1 MEKESNTRFDSRIKE
16 TKKVLKKTFDDEILR
31 ILLDNSNITHKQFE
45 SLIINSFS
53 EDIFYKGSLSK
64 ERPKLRTDRD
74 VLSRGSFDR
83 TLSQARRNVRRS
95 ISTVLLLGYVGILE
109 SPELEPFLEVGNR
122 IKAYTEL
129 NKESS
134 NDSVKLRRNL
144 SVELNTIISSLL
156 GRGGRVIRE
165 SD

>member
-1 MEKESNTRFDSRIKE
+1 MERESTVRFDSRIRE
-16 TKKVLKKTFDDEILR
+16 TKKLLKKTFDDEILK
-31 ILLDNSNITHKQFE
+31 ILLNNSNITHKQFE

-53 EDIFYKGSLSK
+53 EDIFDKGNLSR
-64 ERPKLRTDRD
+64 ERPKLRTDRNI
-74 VLSRGSFDR
+74 LSRGAFDR

-109 SPELEPFLEVGNR
+109 SPELEPFLEVGNI

-129 NKESS
+129 NRESG
-134 NDSVKLRRNL
+134 NDAVKLRRNL
-144 SVELNTIISSLL
+144 SMELGDIISNLL
-156 GRGGRVIRE
+156 GKGGRVIRE

>member
-1 MEKESNTRFDSRIKE
+1 MERESTVRFDSRIRE
-16 TKKVLKKTFDDEILR
+16 TKKLLKKTFDDEILK
-31 ILLDNSNITHKQFE
+31 ILLNNSNITHKQFE

-53 EDIFYKGSLSK
+53 EDIFDKGNLSR
-64 ERPKLRTDRD
+64 ERPKLRTDRNI
-74 VLSRGSFDR
+74 LSRGAFDR

-129 NKESS
+129 N
-134 NDSVKLRRNL
+134 
-144 SVELNTIISSLL
+144 
-156 GRGGRVIRE
+156 
-165 SD
+165 

>member
-1 MEKESNTRFDSRIKE
+1 MEREGIVEFDSRIKE
-16 TKKVLKKTFDDEILR
+16 TKQLLKKTFDDEILK
-31 ILLDNSNITHKQFE
+31 ILLNNSNITSKQFE

-53 EDIFYKGSLSK
+53 EDMFDKGNLSRG
-64 ERPKLRTDRD
+64 RPKLRTDREI
-74 VLSRGSFDR
+74 LSRGSFDR

-122 IKAYTEL
+122 IKTYTEL
-129 NKESS
+129 NRESG
-134 NDSVKLRRNL
+134 NDAIKLRRNL
-144 SVELNTIISSLL
+144 SDELGNIISNLL
-156 GRGGRVIRE
+156 GKGGRVIRE

>member
-1 MEKESNTRFDSRIKE
+1 MEKESNAHFDSRIKE
-16 TKKVLKKTFDDEILR
+16 TKKVLKRTFDDEILK

-95 ISTVLLLGYVGILE
+95 ISTILLLGYVGILE

-129 NKESS
+129 NKESD

-144 SVELNTIISSLL
+144 SVELNTIISNLL

>member
-1 MEKESNTRFDSRIKE
+1 MEREVIVEFDSRIKE
-16 TKKVLKKTFDDEILR
+16 TKQLLKKTFDDEILK
-31 ILLDNSNITHKQFE
+31 ILLNNSNITAKQFE

-53 EDIFYKGSLSK
+53 EDMFDKGNLSR

-74 VLSRGSFDR
+74 ILSRGSFDR

-122 IKAYTEL
+122 IKTYTEL
-129 NKESS
+129 NRESG
-134 NDSVKLRRNL
+134 NGAVKLRRNL
-144 SVELNTIISSLL
+144 SVELSNIISNLL
-156 GRGGRVIRE
+156 GKGGRVIRE

>member
-1 MEKESNTRFDSRIKE
+1 MERETIVEFDSRIKE
-16 TKKVLKKTFDDEILR
+16 TKQLLKKTFDDEILK
-31 ILLDNSNITHKQFE
+31 ILLNNSNITAKQFE

-53 EDIFYKGSLSK
+53 EDMFDKGNLSR

-74 VLSRGSFDR
+74 ILSRGSFDR

-122 IKAYTEL
+122 IKTYTEL
-129 NKESS
+129 NRESG
-134 NDSVKLRRNL
+134 NGAVKLRRNL
-144 SVELNTIISSLL
+144 SVELSNIISNLL
-156 GRGGRVIRE
+156 GKGGRVIRE

>member
-1 MEKESNTRFDSRIKE
+1 MEKERTKRFDSRIRE
-16 TKKVLKKTFDDEILR
+16 TKKLLKKTFDDEILK
-31 ILLDNSNITHKQFE
+31 ILLSNSNITRKQFE

-53 EDIFYKGSLSK
+53 EDIFYKGNLSK

-95 ISTVLLLGYVGILE
+95 ISTVLLLGYIGILE

-129 NKESS
+129 NKESN

-144 SVELNTIISSLL
+144 SEELGVIISNLL
-156 GRGGRVIRE
+156 GKGGRVIRE
-165 SD
+165 FD

>member
-1 MEKESNTRFDSRIKE
+1 MERESTERFDSRIKE
-16 TKKVLKKTFDDEILR
+16 TKTLLKKTFNDEILK
-31 ILLDNSNITHKQFE
+31 ILLNNSNITHKQFE

-53 EDIFYKGSLSK
+53 EDIFDKGNLSR
-64 ERPKLRTDRD
+64 ERPKLRTDRNI
-74 VLSRGSFDR
+74 LSRGSFDR

-129 NKESS
+129 NRESDS
-134 NDSVKLRRNL
+134 DSVKLRRNL
-144 SVELNTIISSLL
+144 SMELGDIISNLL
-156 GRGGRVIRE
+156 GKGGRVIRE

>member
-1 MEKESNTRFDSRIKE
+1 MERETIVEFDSRIKE
-16 TKKVLKKTFDDEILR
+16 TKQLLKKTFDDEILK
-31 ILLDNSNITHKQFE
+31 ILLNNSNITAKQFE

-53 EDIFYKGSLSK
+53 EDMFDKGNLSR
-64 ERPKLRTDRD
+64 ERPKLRTDRNI
-74 VLSRGSFDR
+74 LSRGSFDR

-122 IKAYTEL
+122 IKTYTEL
-129 NKESS
+129 NRESG
-134 NDSVKLRRNL
+134 NGAVKLRRNL
-144 SVELNTIISSLL
+144 SVELSNIISNLL
-156 GRGGRVIRE
+156 GKGGRVIRE

>member
-1 MEKESNTRFDSRIKE
+1 MERESIVEFDSRIKE
-16 TKKVLKKTFDDEILR
+16 TKQLLKKTFDDEILK
-31 ILLDNSNITHKQFE
+31 ILLNNSNITAKQFE

-53 EDIFYKGSLSK
+53 EDMFDKGNLSR

-74 VLSRGSFDR
+74 ILSRGSFDR

-122 IKAYTEL
+122 IKTYTEL
-129 NKESS
+129 NRESG
-134 NDSVKLRRNL
+134 NGAVKLRRNL
-144 SVELNTIISSLL
+144 SVELSNIISNLL
-156 GRGGRVIRE
+156 GKGGRVIRE

>member
-1 MEKESNTRFDSRIKE
+1 MERETIVEFDSRIKE
-16 TKKVLKKTFDDEILR
+16 TKQLLKKTFDDEILK
-31 ILLDNSNITHKQFE
+31 ILLNNSNITAKQFE

-53 EDIFYKGSLSK
+53 EDMFDKGNLSR

-74 VLSRGSFDR
+74 ILSRGSFDR

-95 ISTVLLLGYVGILE
+95 ISTVLLLGYIGILE

-122 IKAYTEL
+122 IKTYTEL
-129 NKESS
+129 NRESG
-134 NDSVKLRRNL
+134 NGAVKLRRNL
-144 SVELNTIISSLL
+144 SVELSNIISNLL
-156 GRGGRVIRE
+156 GKGGRVIRE

>member
-1 MEKESNTRFDSRIKE
+1 MEKESIERFDSRIKE
-16 TKKVLKKTFDDEILR
+16 TKILIKKTFDDEILQ
-31 ILLDNSNITHKQFE
+31 ILLNNSNITHKQFQ

-53 EDIFYKGSLSK
+53 EDIFDKGNLSR
-64 ERPKLRTDRD
+64 ERPKLRTDRNI
-74 VLSRGSFDR
+74 LSRGSFDR

-122 IKAYTEL
+122 IKAYIDL
-129 NKESS
+129 NREST
-134 NDSVKLRRNL
+134 NDDVKLRRNL
-144 SVELNTIISSLL
+144 SMELGNIISNLL
-156 GRGGRVIRE
+156 GKGGRVIRE

>member
-1 MEKESNTRFDSRIKE
+1 MEKESIVRFDSRIKE
-16 TKKVLKKTFDDEILR
+16 TRKLLKKTFDDEILKN
-31 ILLDNSNITHKQFE
+31 LLENSNITHKQFE

-53 EDIFYKGSLSK
+53 GDIFDKGNISQ
-64 ERPKLRTDRD
+64 ERPKLRTDKTI
-74 VLSRGSFDR
+74 LSRGSFDR

-129 NKESS
+129 NKRSS
-134 NDSVKLRRNL
+134 NDVIKLKRNL
-144 SVELNTIISSLL
+144 SIELSDIISNLL
-156 GRGGRVIRE
+156 GKGGKVIRE
-165 SD
+165 PE

>member
-1 MEKESNTRFDSRIKE
+1 MEKESIDQFDSRIKE
-16 TKKVLKKTFDDEILR
+16 TKKLIKKTFDDEILK
-31 ILLDNSNITHKQFE
+31 ILLSNSNITYTQFE

-53 EDIFYKGSLSK
+53 GEIFHKGGLSK

-95 ISTVLLLGYVGILE
+95 ISTILLLGYVGILE

-129 NKESS
+129 NKESN
-134 NDSVKLRRNL
+134 NDSVKLRSNL
-144 SVELNTIISSLL
+144 SVELNTIISNLL

>member
-1 MEKESNTRFDSRIKE
+1 MEKESNTSFDSRIKE

-144 SVELNTIISSLL
+144 SVELNKIISSLL

>member
-1 MEKESNTRFDSRIKE
+1 MERESIVEFDSRIKE
-16 TKKVLKKTFDDEILR
+16 IKQLLKKTFDDEILK
-31 ILLDNSNITHKQFE
+31 ILLNNSNITSKQFE

-53 EDIFYKGSLSK
+53 EDIFDKGNLSR
-64 ERPKLRTDRD
+64 ERPKLRTDREI
-74 VLSRGSFDR
+74 LSRGSFDR

-122 IKAYTEL
+122 IKTYTEL
-129 NKESS
+129 NRESGT
-134 NDSVKLRRNL
+134 DAVKLRRDL
-144 SVELNTIISSLL
+144 SVELGNIISNLL
-156 GRGGRVIRE
+156 GKGGRVIRE

>member
-1 MEKESNTRFDSRIKE
+1 MEKESKVKFDSRIRE
-16 TKKVLKKTFDDEILR
+16 TKRLLKKTFDDEILR
-31 ILLDNSNITHKQFE
+31 ILLNNSNITPKQFE

-53 EDIFYKGSLSK
+53 GDIFDKGNVSR
-64 ERPKLRTDRD
+64 ERPKLRTDR
-74 VLSRGSFDR
+74 VILSRGSFER

-95 ISTVLLLGYVGILE
+95 ISTVLLLGYIGILE

-129 NKESS
+129 NRESNS
-134 NDSVKLRRNL
+134 DVIKLRRNL
-144 SVELNTIISSLL
+144 SIELSDIISNLL
-156 GRGGRVIRE
+156 GKGGRVIRE

>member
-1 MEKESNTRFDSRIKE
+1 MKRERTARFGSRIRE
-16 TKKVLKKTFDDEILR
+16 TKKLLKKTFDDEILK
-31 ILLDNSNITHKQFE
+31 ILLSNSNITPKQFE

-53 EDIFYKGSLSK
+53 EDIFYKGNLSK

-129 NKESS
+129 NKES
-134 NDSVKLRRNL
+134 NNGSVKLRRNL
-144 SVELNTIISSLL
+144 SAELGNIISNLL
-156 GRGGRVIRE
+156 GKGGKVIRE
-165 SD
+165 SG

>member
-1 MEKESNTRFDSRIKE
+1 MERETIVEFDSRIKE
-16 TKKVLKKTFDDEILR
+16 TKQLLKKTFDDEILK
-31 ILLDNSNITHKQFE
+31 ILLNNSNITAKQFE

-53 EDIFYKGSLSK
+53 EDMFDKGNLSR

-74 VLSRGSFDR
+74 ILSRGSFDR

-122 IKAYTEL
+122 IKTYTEL
-129 NKESS
+129 NRESG
-134 NDSVKLRRNL
+134 NDAVKLRRNL
-144 SVELNTIISSLL
+144 SVELSNIISNLL
-156 GRGGRVIRE
+156 GKGGRVIRE

>member
-1 MEKESNTRFDSRIKE
+1 MEKESIERFDSRIKE
-16 TKKVLKKTFDDEILR
+16 TKILLKKTFDDEILQ
-31 ILLDNSNITHKQFE
+31 ILLNNSNITHKQFE

-53 EDIFYKGSLSK
+53 EDIFDKGNLSR
-64 ERPKLRTDRD
+64 ERPKLRTDRSI
-74 VLSRGSFDR
+74 LSRGSFDR

-122 IKAYTEL
+122 IKAYTVI
-129 NKESS
+129 NRKSS
-134 NDSVKLRRNL
+134 NDVVKLRRNL
-144 SVELNTIISSLL
+144 SMELGSIISNLL
-156 GRGGRVIRE
+156 GKGGRVIRE

>member
-1 MEKESNTRFDSRIKE
+1 MERESTVEFDSRIKE
-16 TKKVLKKTFDDEILR
+16 TKQLLKKTFDDEILK
-31 ILLDNSNITHKQFE
+31 ILLNNSNITAKQFE

-53 EDIFYKGSLSK
+53 EDMFDKGNLSR
-64 ERPKLRTDRD
+64 ERPKLRTDRNI
-74 VLSRGSFDR
+74 LSRGSFDR

-122 IKAYTEL
+122 IKTYTEL
-129 NKESS
+129 NRESG
-134 NDSVKLRRNL
+134 NGAVKLRRNL
-144 SVELNTIISSLL
+144 SVELSNIISNLL
-156 GRGGRVIRE
+156 GKGGRVIRE